1 VSVAGFE
8 GWGRWRNFMMRLTIV
23 VSQNEYEDRLEAK
36 KVQEI
41 PRERRDPSD
50 IEVASGNARL
60 KHGFEAEG

>member
-1 VSVAGFE
+1 LGKVEEFYDE
-8 GWGRWRNFMMRLTIV
+8 LTIV